1 MTVSKCKNEL
11 GKNELEKLEK
21 NEHRNADVVDASTQ
35 FCMLVKSQLSLTET
49 RQTIEVW
56 VAEGGK
62 EIGGERERARKI
74 ERKRERQENARQ
86 AGYSNF
92 RD

>member
-56 VAEGGK
+56 VTEGGK
-62 EIGGERERARKI
+62 EIGGERVRINISA
-74 ERKRERQENARQ
+74 
-86 AGYSNF
+86 
-92 RD
+92 